1 MALPR
6 LLTLTLL
13 CLLAYAS
20 SASAAGSSTLFV
32 QETSSGSLRQVAKD
46 RYVLTVRPRGDMT
59 AFTDRPERRV
69 WRLGTSTFLK
79 RWSLYGIT
87 SVPPNA
93 VLALDR
99 APAKRDT
106 LAGSLLSAR
115 SLPDGRVAFTV
126 APMRGATSA
135 LAGYAKGAD
144 RLAAGALGPGS
155 LFVDD
160 AGDVHTLHAVVQVH
174 GTATGIAITTSL
186 QGVAGVGAVTI
197 TANGKP
203 LCRKSGQNTVDAA
216 PGFVTTTFHGSVCL
230 VSAPLPATVVMS
242 VPVTLTSDPRV
253 NVSVLNDL
261 TGIWNPGIADGN
273 VFAATCSMAFD
284 VVPSV
289 SPSAPP
295 CSAQTLGAPQ

>member
-6 LLTLTLL
+6 LLTLALL
-13 CLLAYAS
+13 CLLAFAS
-20 SASAAGSSTLFV
+20 SASAASSSTLFV

-69 WRLGTSTFLK
+69 WRLGTSTFLQ
-79 RWSLYGIT
+79 RWSLYGFA

-106 LAGSLLSAR
+106 LAVTLLSAR
-115 SLPDGRVAFTV
+115 PLRDGRVAFTV
-126 APMRGATSA
+126 SPMRGAANA

-160 AGDVHTLHAVVQVH
+160 AGEVHTFYAVVQVH
-174 GTATGIAITTSL
+174 GTETGVAIATSL
-186 QGVAGVGAVTI
+186 SGVAGMGAVTI

-203 LCRKSGQNTVDAA
+203 LCRKSHQVTVIPA
-216 PGFVTTTFHGSVCL
+216 PGLANATFDGSSCW
-230 VSAPLPATVVMS
+230 VSPPLPATVVLS
-242 VPVTLTSDPRV
+242 VPVTLTSERLID
-253 NVSVLNDL
+253 VSVLNVL
-261 TGIWNPGIADGN
+261 TGTWNPGVADSN
-273 VFAATCSMAFD
+273 VFAARCSMAFD
-284 VVPSV
+284 VVPR
-289 SPSAPP
+289 PSESALP
-295 CSAQTLGAPQ
+295 CSAQSLDVPQ